1 MKSKFNNITTK
12 EFLLGVELP
21 TETKSFKP
29 VPNAVLINNTLEA
42 IDKSGFS
49 LEKEIYYTGA
59 KGNQMLGRIGINMG
73 DANIGME
80 IAFHN
85 SYDKSLSL
93 KYILGERL
101 FICSNGQCYGS
112 EGTYKSKHVGIIQTE
127 SPRNIQLYLN
137 NLENKFEN
145 VLKRKA
151 RFEQIEV
158 TKKTCAEL
166 LGRLYVEEEIIN
178 STQLAIVKRE
188 IENPSFNYNADGS
201 LWQFVNNI
209 TFSQQ
214 ETNPRDYIDKSLQL
228 FNFIEKEYV

>member
-73 DANIGME
+73 DTNIGME
-80 IAFHN
+80 LAFHN

-93 KYILGERL
+93 KFCLGSKII
-101 FICSNGQCYGS
+101 ICQNGMCYGN
-112 EGTYKSKHVGIIQTE
+112 EGNYKSKHQGIIQLE
-127 SPRNIQLYLN
+127 APKNIQLYLN

-145 VLKRKA
+145 VIRGKE
-151 RFEQIEV
+151 RFEQIEI

-209 TFSQQ
+209 TFAQQ

-228 FNFIEKEYV
+228 FNFIETEYA